1 MLRGTNIDYWCTRS
15 VFLKMETITGTRH
28 IHISFLM
35 STLSTSMPVSKQ
47 AQKAVSMTCTVVLVV
62 GLTYYYSISITN
74 SNTINTSTVVNKY
87 QSPGR

>member
-1 MLRGTNIDYWCTRS
+1 
-15 VFLKMETITGTRH
+15 
-28 IHISFLM
+28 
-35 STLSTSMPVSKQ
+35 MPVSKQ

-74 SNTINTSTVVNKY
+74 SNTINTSIVVNNY